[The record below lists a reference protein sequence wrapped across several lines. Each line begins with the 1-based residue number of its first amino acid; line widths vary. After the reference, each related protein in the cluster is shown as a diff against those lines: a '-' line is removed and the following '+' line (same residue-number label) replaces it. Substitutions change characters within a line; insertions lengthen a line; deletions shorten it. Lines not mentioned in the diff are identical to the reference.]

1 MLSLQVGGWCLLEP
15 RSLLLADQT
24 AGTAWFKSPAA
35 GTFFLPQQEPEGFM
49 FFNAIHQ
56 LGSCLPIS
64 SQIGNCS
71 KPPFLPTPPSQADTC
86 IHKPN
91 IQICSEAAAPL
102 HTHKRRK
109 PLCAVVMRCCGF
121 FVSIA
126 SSPSPE
132 QQDAA
137 RPSSKNP
144 LTWTVDDVVW
154 FVKDADPHAL
164 GPHVELF
171 RKHVCRR
178 LPLPLLGNLSQVCG
192 RSQDTASTCHTHTPS
207 CLRLL

>member
-1 MLSLQVGGWCLLEP
+1 M
-15 RSLLLADQT
+15 
-24 AGTAWFKSPAA
+24 
-35 GTFFLPQQEPEGFM
+35 
-49 FFNAIHQ
+49 
-56 LGSCLPIS
+56 
-64 SQIGNCS
+64 
-71 KPPFLPTPPSQADTC
+71 
-86 IHKPN
+86 
-91 IQICSEAAAPL
+91 
-102 HTHKRRK
+102 
-109 PLCAVVMRCCGF
+109 GF
-121 FVSIA
+121 FVPIA

-178 LPLPLLGNLSQVCG
+178 LPLLLLSNLSQMHG
-192 RSQDTASTCHTHTPS
+192 QPQEIASTYHTHTPPQGAFDCYRQ
-207 CLRLL
+207 CLCTVRLNTGPCKEFSTAGGFGLKKCSLAA